1 MVFHPYMGYQGKS
14 DQVTRATSP
23 QNWNEHELDN
33 FPRVFIYSPLFDYVV
48 HNFFVNIIED
58 FCKRRSILRHI
69 LNEVDVL
76 EFMAH
81 HKEFQEEVFN
91 LTLQLSIQYT

>member
-1 MVFHPYMGYQGKS
+1 MSIYHETLIPSTRKKKKKAIYNVIHSLPKTMVFHPYMGYQGKS

-48 HNFFVNIIED
+48 HKFIVNIIED
-58 FCKRRSILRHI
+58 FRKRRSI
-69 LNEVDVL
+69 
-76 EFMAH
+76 
-81 HKEFQEEVFN
+81 
-91 LTLQLSIQYT
+91 